1 MKTNTGGQSV
11 ESQKTGGQSM
21 ESQKTGGQSMESQK
35 AGGQSVESQ
44 KAGGQSMESQK
55 AGGQSVK
62 SRKTDTCDM
71 TIEVSPLPKNPVVG
85 MAYVPFQQ
93 FGALYSAEKGFSAG
107 TVFPDLDKP
116 FLGKRGV
123 SK

>member
-1 MKTNTGGQSV
+1 MKTNTGGQWVESQKTGGQSVGNQNTGGQSV
-11 ESQKTGGQSM
+11 ESQKTGGQSV
-21 ESQKTGGQSMESQK
+21 GNQK
-35 AGGQSVESQ
+35 AGGQSVE
-44 KAGGQSMESQK
+44 
-55 AGGQSVK
+55 

>member
-11 ESQKTGGQSM
+11 ESQKTGGQSVESRKTGGQWV
-21 ESQKTGGQSMESQK
+21 ESQKTGGQSVESRK
-35 AGGQSVESQ
+35 TDGQWVESQ
-44 KAGGQSMESQK
+44 KTDGQSME
-55 AGGQSVK
+55 

>member
-1 MKTNTGGQSV
+1 MKTNTGGQWVESQKTGGQSVGNQNTGGQSV
-11 ESQKTGGQSM
+11 ESQKTGGQSV
-21 ESQKTGGQSMESQK
+21 ESQK
-35 AGGQSVESQ
+35 AGGQSV
-44 KAGGQSMESQK
+44 GNQK
-55 AGGQSVK
+55 AGGQSVE